1 MVAALFVIMVGL
13 ERVWAELETKY
24 ICADHFY
31 QEDNVHKY
39 STDLKIENLESFEN
53 I

>member
-13 ERVWAELETKY
+13 ERAWAELETKY
-24 ICADHFY
+24 ICADHFN

-39 STDLKIENLESFEN
+39 WTDLKIENLESFEN